1 MIYFILIR
9 EIIIDLIIQ
18 EYLLLF
24 FSLFSITVIV
34 IVVISNKKSDINK
47 VLGIIWSFISYDA

>member
-1 MIYFILIR
+1 MIYFILIG